1 MSYQDTT
8 FYALLGL
15 MASAG
20 LTQNDVNVQQVGPTG
35 VWQFVAEGKSQ
46 GMAGVPDWIPPVQAA
61 GVKVKIIPTETSSR
75 TWRRRSPPPTTSSS
89 RSRR

>member
-20 LTQNDVNVQQVGPTG
+20 LTQNDVDVQQVGPTG
-35 VWQFVAEGKSQ
+35 VWTIDEVAG
-46 GMAGVPDWIPPVQAA
+46 AHVV
-61 GVKVKIIPTETSSR
+61 TSPGA
-75 TWRRRSPPPTTSSS
+75 TVTTLGAP
-89 RSRR
+89 